1 MFYGFDPTF
10 IILIPA
16 IIFTVYAQRKV
27 QSTYAAYSRV
37 ATRKGITGGQT
48 ARMILNSNGM
58 GHVPIEIVPGN
69 LTDNYDPTKDVM
81 HLSEGTHNSSSVA
94 AVAVAAHESGHA
106 MQDGSN
112 YAFLKLR
119 IAMVPAVNVVSAIS
133 MPVIMI
139 GIILVC
145 AGQAIGGSFFNVGV
159 IMFAVVVL
167 FHTVTLPVEFDA
179 SKRALQQLVALDIVD
194 ESEVRGARKVLSAA
208 AMTYVAALSVSLL
221 TLIRLLLIRGNNS

>member
-145 AGQAIGGSFFNVGV
+145 AGQAMGGSFFNIGV

>member
-145 AGQAIGGSFFNVGV
+145 AGQAIGGSFFNIGV

>member
-145 AGQAIGGSFFNVGV
+145 AGQAIGGSLFNIGV

>member
-48 ARMILNSNGM
+48 ARMILNRNGM
-58 GHVPIEIVPGN
+58 GHVPIEIIPGN

-81 HLSEGTHNSSSVA
+81 HLSEGTHNSTSIA

-145 AGQAIGGSFFNVGV
+145 AGQAMGGSFFNIGV

-194 ESEVRGARKVLSAA
+194 EAEVKGARKVLSAA

>member
-81 HLSEGTHNSSSVA
+81 HLSEGTHNSTSVA

-145 AGQAIGGSFFNVGV
+145 AGQAMGGTFFNIGV

>member
-1 MFYGFDPTF
+1 MFYGFDPTV

-37 ATRKGITGGQT
+37 PTKRNITGGQT
-48 ARMILNSNGM
+48 ARMILDRNGM

-81 HLSEGTHNSSSVA
+81 HLSEGTNNSSSIA

-106 MQDGSN
+106 MQDGAN
-112 YAFLKLR
+112 YRFLKLR
-119 IAMVPAVNVVSAIS
+119 IAMVPAVNMVSAFS
-133 MPVIMI
+133 MPIIML
-139 GIILVC
+139 GIILLV
-145 AGQAIGGSFFNVGV
+145 AGNGTGSMIFNIGV

-167 FHTVTLPVEFDA
+167 FHTITLPVEFDA
-179 SKRALQQLVALDIVD
+179 SKRALEQLVGLGIVD
-194 ESEVRGARKVLSAA
+194 GNEVNGARKVLSAA
-208 AMTYVAALSVSLL
+208 AMTYVAALAVSLVM
-221 TLIRLLLIRGNNS
+221 LIRILLIRGNNN